1 MVHDV
6 LKDELQSGVHALSIL
21 VIFFFF
27 LLISRISWISVIKLE

>member
-21 VIFFFF
+21 VIFF
-27 LLISRISWISVIKLE
+27 LLISRISWINVIILE

>member
-27 LLISRISWISVIKLE
+27 TNF